1 MKRIRNQLSQILL
14 GQGCQNDLMHDRSSL
29 ANRLEL
35 AHQRMGRSH
44 LVVSIGADQHQ
55 VLHIRSGRQI
65 FEQVE
70 TGCVEPLQIVQK
82 QRQRMFRSG
91 KDVDETPEN
100 QPETALSIL
109 GWKFRDWR
117 LLTENQLQLRD
128 EVDDQLSVRA

>member
-1 MKRIRNQLSQILL
+1 
-14 GQGCQNDLMHDRSSL
+14 
-29 ANRLEL
+29 
-35 AHQRMGRSH
+35 MGRSH
-44 LVVSIGADQHQ
+44 LVASIGADQHQ
-55 VLHIRSGRQI
+55 VLRIRLGRQI

-82 QRQRMFRSG
+82 QRQRMFRSS

-100 QPETALSIL
+100 QPETALRIL

-128 EVDDQLSVRA
+128 EVDDQLTVLA

>member
-55 VLHIRSGRQI
+55 VLHARLGRQI

-70 TGCVEPLQIVQK
+70 TGWVEPLQIVQK
-82 QRQRMFRSG
+82 QRQRMFWSG
-91 KDVDETPEN
+91 KDIDETPEN
-100 QPETALSIL
+100 ELETALSVL
-109 GWKFRDWR
+109 RCKFWDWG
-117 LLTENQLQLRD
+117 LAPKDQPHLRD
-128 EVDDQLSVRA
+128 EVGDELTVLA